1 VSEPDGRICL
11 QVLLVEDD
19 PGDVRLVQEAVQDSG
34 APIQLSTV
42 GDGVEAMAYLRREGR
57 YGQAGRPDLVL
68 LDLKMPKKGGLEV
81 LAEIKQDQELKRIP
95 VFILTTSD
103 APGDIHLAYNLQASC
118 YITKPEDLDEY
129 RDVIDSI
136 MEFCLKLM
144 RLPQN

>member
-1 VSEPDGRICL
+1 VSDPAKHVRL

-19 PGDVRLVQEAVQDSG
+19 PGDVLLVQEAVQDSD

-42 GDGVEAMAYLRREGR
+42 GDGVEAMAYLRREGH
-57 YGQAGRPDLVL
+57 YSQAVRPDLVL

-81 LAEIKQDQELKRIP
+81 LAEIKQDQDLKRIP

-129 RDVIDSI
+129 RGVIDSI

>member
-1 VSEPDGRICL
+1 
-11 QVLLVEDD
+11 
-19 PGDVRLVQEAVQDSG
+19 VQEAVRDSG
-34 APIQLSTV
+34 APIQLSSV
-42 GDGVEAMAYLRREGR
+42 GDGVEAMAYLRREGGH
-57 YGQAGRPDLVL
+57 GQAVRPDLVL

-81 LAEIKQDQELKRIP
+81 LAEMKQDEDLKRIP

-129 RDVIDSI
+129 RTVIDSV